1 MKYAFIHAH
10 RKEHKTLR
18 MCQVLGVS
26 SSGYYDWIDRPI
38 SPIAKT
44 NQRLLTKIC
53 CYHQASFERYGSP
66 RIHQDLL
73 TSGEHVSRPRV
84 ARLMRAANIQ
94 SKMTKRFVVT
104 TESKNT
110 HAPARDHLRQV
121 FRTQCINQ
129 AWVSDTTFIRTRQ
142 GWLYLAVILDL
153 YSRQVIGWSM
163 SARNDSAL
171 VKDALIMA
179 VWRRG
184 TCTKGVIVH
193 SDQGST
199 YASQDYQQTLKEYG
213 LVCSMSRKGEC
224 YDNAVAKSF
233 FGTLKA
239 ALVDDEDYK
248 TREQAKQSIFE
259 YIEVFYNRV
268 RRHSISALPES
279 SRI

>member
-10 RKEHKTLR
+10 RKEHKILR

-26 SSGYYDWIDRPI
+26 SSGYYNWIDRPI
-38 SPIAKT
+38 SHTAKT
-44 NQRLLTKIC
+44 NRRLLTKIR

-73 TSGEHVSRPRV
+73 ASGEHVSRPRV
-84 ARLMRAANIQ
+84 ARLMRDARIQ

-104 TESKNT
+104 TDSKNT
-110 HAPARDHLRQV
+110 HAPAPNHLRQV
-121 FRTQCINQ
+121 FRTPCINQ

-142 GWLYLAVILDL
+142 GWLYLAVVLDL

-171 VKDALIMA
+171 VMDALIMA
-179 VWRRG
+179 IWRRG
-184 TCTKGVIVH
+184 TCTKDVIVH

-199 YASQDYQQTLKEYG
+199 YASQDYQQALKEYG

-224 YDNAVAKSF
+224 YDNAVAESF

-239 ALVDDEDYK
+239 ELVDDEDYK
-248 TREQAKQSIFE
+248 TRE
-259 YIEVFYNRV
+259 
-268 RRHSISALPES
+268 
-279 SRI
+279 

>member
-1 MKYAFIHAH
+1 
-10 RKEHKTLR
+10 
-18 MCQVLGVS
+18 
-26 SSGYYDWIDRPI
+26 
-38 SPIAKT
+38 
-44 NQRLLTKIC
+44 
-53 CYHQASFERYGSP
+53 
-66 RIHQDLL
+66 
-73 TSGEHVSRPRV
+73 
-84 ARLMRAANIQ
+84 
-94 SKMTKRFVVT
+94 
-104 TESKNT
+104 
-110 HAPARDHLRQV
+110 
-121 FRTQCINQ
+121 
-129 AWVSDTTFIRTRQ
+129 
-142 GWLYLAVILDL
+142 
-153 YSRQVIGWSM
+153 
-163 SARNDSAL
+163 
-171 VKDALIMA
+171 MA